1 MHGKALDYGL
11 VCSVTRLSIVQ
22 ETLEKALPPS
32 HQAIAVCVSAAHL
45 GQELEDTELAGW
57 NDPYAVRSKFP
68 QCMGIPHQAD
78 RFYAQEAFLLLL

>member
-1 MHGKALDYGL
+1 MAHGLGR
-11 VCSVTRLSIVQ
+11 SVTRPSIVQ

-45 GQELEDTELAGW
+45 GQELEDTELAEW

-68 QCMGIPHQAD
+68 QCMEIPRQAD